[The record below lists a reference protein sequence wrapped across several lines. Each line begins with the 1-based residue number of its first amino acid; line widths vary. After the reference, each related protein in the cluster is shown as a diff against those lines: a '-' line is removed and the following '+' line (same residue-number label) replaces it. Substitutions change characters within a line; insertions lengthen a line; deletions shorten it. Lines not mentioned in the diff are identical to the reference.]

1 MIAFLEI
8 FLMPNGYSQS
18 HNPFVRSW
26 NQLLKVKI
34 QPNVEGYDK
43 YWEKTITL
51 WNLLGRVQHDTV
63 IPVLVKQASCRM

>member
-18 HNPFVRSW
+18 HNPFVCSW

-43 YWEKTITL
+43 Y
-51 WNLLGRVQHDTV
+51 
-63 IPVLVKQASCRM
+63 